1 MPKDPI
7 DTRIDAVRQLLALF
21 RMERVV
27 YVIVTLL
34 SLAILFYCAVRMLQ
48 QPDSDVTVIVSIF
61 AGSGGILYT
70 TGRLLKMW
78 SDALHLLCNQPPARE
93 GGDHA

>member
-1 MPKDPI
+1 MPKDPLN
-7 DTRIDAVRQLLALF
+7 TRIDAVRQLLALF
-21 RMERVV
+21 RMERIV

-48 QPDSDVTVIVSIF
+48 QPDSDATVIVSIF

-78 SDALHLLCNQPPARE
+78 SDALQLLCNQPPKN
-93 GGDHA
+93 GGDDA

>member
-1 MPKDPI
+1 MPTDPL
-7 DTRIDAVRQLLALF
+7 DTRLEAVARLLALF
-21 RMERVV
+21 RMERIV
-27 YVIVTLL
+27 YVVVTLL
-34 SLAILFYCAVRMLQ
+34 SLAILFYCAVRLIQ
-48 QPDSDVTVIVSIF
+48 QPDSDMTIVVSIF

-78 SDALHLLCNQPPARE
+78 SDALHLLCNQPPERD